1 MNIKKFKI
9 EYLIYLFLL
18 LTPFLDSLSFIFRY
32 YYPNS
37 IISPTTIIRPI
48 IPCILLI
55 YIFIKDKKSRK
66 DLFILGII
74 YLVYTLLHLLT
85 FKNYYTEFNAGSV
98 FSELQYNLNY
108 TYMIGLFYVLVWFIK
123 QKRLPHL
130 RKYIT
135 LMLSCYLV
143 LIYISIITGTSSTT
157 YLDGVGFKGWNASG
171 NGLSAL
177 LILGFGSIFTYL
189 LKYIK
194 KWYIILFIL
203 SLFIFLIV
211 LFGTRTA
218 LYGSV
223 LIVFIYGLCYIYDY
237 VYIKKSVN
245 LKKFGIILTT
255 IIILI
260 GSVLVGGKNS
270 FKRRENIKEVG
281 SEMIDPLTNE
291 ETHLTGDLT
300 NFVVQIKND
309 NLDISL
315 SDEQI
320 NALLKTYDKA
330 NEIELPNSNRRL
342 QQLIYQHYLYLEEF
356 SIETFLFGTGYLNNY
371 PELTLEMELPAF
383 LYNFGVIGL
392 ILYLGPF
399 IFIIIK
405 GIITFIKKRGI
416 VSINYLM
423 YFICIILSL
432 FLSCLTGYVYFYVS
446 SMLVV
451 LMLYILFIGEE
462 DKL

>member
-1 MNIKKFKI
+1 MKTNLMILKGGVSLEREISLKSFENVIKNIDTQKYNILDIDVKDINILIKAIKHFK
-9 EYLIYLFLL
+9 
-18 LTPFLDSLSFIFRY
+18 
-32 YYPNS
+32 
-37 IISPTTIIRPI
+37 
-48 IPCILLI
+48 
-55 YIFIKDKKSRK
+55 
-66 DLFILGII
+66 
-74 YLVYTLLHLLT
+74 
-85 FKNYYTEFNAGSV
+85 
-98 FSELQYNLNY
+98 
-108 TYMIGLFYVLVWFIK
+108 
-123 QKRLPHL
+123 PH
-130 RKYIT
+130 
-135 LMLSCYLV
+135 
-143 LIYISIITGTSSTT
+143 
-157 YLDGVGFKGWNASG
+157 
-171 NGLSAL
+171 
-177 LILGFGSIFTYL
+177 
-189 LKYIK
+189 
-194 KWYIILFIL
+194 IILNLMHGGIGED
-203 SLFIFLIV
+203 
-211 LFGTRTA
+211 GTIQ
-218 LYGSV
+218 SV
-223 LIVFIYGLCYIYDY
+223 LSMLNVKYVGSKALSSGICMDKNLSKTILKANNIPVLDY

-342 QQLIYQHYLYLEEF
+342 QQLIYQHYLYHEEF
-356 SIETFLFGTGYLNNY
+356 SVETFLFGTGYLNNY

-451 LMLYILFIGEE
+451 LMLYILFISEE
-462 DKL
+462 ENL